1 MRLAIWGR
9 APCAWLFH
17 IGREIEPE
25 DQKLRVGFSRATGA
39 PSLIG
44 YVLPMISETIELRG
58 HIIDSLILP
67 KVLDQILTHGATFK
81 IGEIKIGEKRADQ
94 SFARIEVS
102 AGTSEAL
109 DELVLRLRQHGA
121 EVVERANVQL
131 AIAPAD
137 GVFPHDFYVTTNQ
150 QTFVR
155 CAGKEVEVQPAMIN
169 SAIALDRK
177 KGSARAVKFFDVH
190 KGDEIVV
197 GHQGVRV
204 VPLQR
209 STTHTDLFQF
219 INTVVD
225 ADEPKSAIIRELG
238 EELRRAHAAQG
249 KIAIVAGPAIV
260 RTGAGH
266 HLVRLIERGFV
277 NRLFAGNSFAA
288 YDVERALYGTSLGV
302 NPDLAVARGGH
313 ENHLRAINTIREAGG
328 IAGAVRKKILTQ
340 GVMHA
345 CVHHDVDIVLTGAIR
360 DEGPIPGVTTDV
372 IEAQRVMRQ
381 KLTDVTHVMLLAT
394 VQHSLAV
401 ASMLAPTAKTVC
413 VDIDPSAVERAVEHQ
428 PLQSIGLVTDVE
440 PFLQDLADYLTES
453 RVRE

>member
-1 MRLAIWGR
+1 M
-9 APCAWLFH
+9 F
-17 IGREIEPE
+17 
-25 DQKLRVGFSRATGA
+25 
-39 PSLIG
+39 
-44 YVLPMISETIELRG
+44 SETIELRG

-67 KVLDQILTHGATFK
+67 KVLDQILTHGANFK
-81 IGEIKIGEKRADQ
+81 IAEIKIGQKRADQ

-102 AGTSEAL
+102 TETSEAL
-109 DELVLRLRQHGA
+109 DELILRLRQHGA
-121 EVVERANVQL
+121 EVVERANAQL
-131 AIAPAD
+131 AGAPAD
-137 GVFPHDFYVTTNQ
+137 GVFPSDFYVTTNQ

-155 CAGKEVEVQPAMIN
+155 FGDQEIEVRPAMMN

-177 KGSARAVKFFDVH
+177 KRSARAVKFFDIN
-190 KGDEIVV
+190 KGEEIVV

-204 VPLQR
+204 VPVQR
-209 STTHTDLFQF
+209 STSHTDLFQF
-219 INTVVD
+219 INTIVD

-238 EELRRAHAAQG
+238 QELRRAHAAKG

-260 RTGAGH
+260 RTGAGQ
-266 HLVRLIERGFV
+266 HLVRLIESRYV

-288 YDVERALYGTSLGV
+288 YDVERALFGTALGMS
-302 NPDLAVARGGH
+302 PDLAFARGGH

-328 IAGAVRKKILTQ
+328 ISAAVHQKILTR

-345 CVHHDVDIVLTGAIR
+345 CVRRNVDIVLTGAIR

-372 IEAQRVMRQ
+372 IEAQKVMRK
-381 KLTDVTHVMLLAT
+381 KLADVTHVILLAT

-401 ASMLAPTAKTVC
+401 ASMLAPNVKTVC

-440 PFLQDLADYLTES
+440 PFLRELADYL
-453 RVRE
+453 REVHT